1 MSQQAQ
7 GMQGVR
13 RGSFGEQHW
22 AFAEHLVPSL
32 LFPWM
37 FSTWGQ
43 VYVLWVW
50 ARITS
55 YHHFGVVGA
64 QVLQHF
70 TNKIVVAGW
79 WNDHPASWSGKASM
93 PCPTKLSDMQR
104 CWSVC
109 LHWSF
114 SLCMTWPEGC
124 GSLLESVPVAY
135 TLKASSVEWFC
146 QTFLSPSCLKLSSLY
161 SLFATL
167 LWTCTAF
174 GIVVIKVN
182 DEPGKKQAKKWRRE
196 TFKVSPVRRNRI
208 SSGCWLQTAQLAQLA
223 WVPRACRIQLL
234 LNCTCAE
241 WKASD
246 LMHI

>member
-79 WNDHPASWSGKASM
+79 WNDHPASWSGRASM

-124 GSLLESVPVAY
+124 GSLLGVSTCCLHSQSIFCWVVLPNIPV
-135 TLKASSVEWFC
+135 
-146 QTFLSPSCLKLSSLY
+146 TFLPKTVKPLLFVCHASVNLHCVWNSSNK
-161 SLFATL
+161 SEWWARQET
-167 LWTCTAF
+167 
-174 GIVVIKVN
+174 
-182 DEPGKKQAKKWRRE
+182 GKE
-196 TFKVSPVRRNRI
+196 VEERNF
-208 SSGCWLQTAQLAQLA
+208 
-223 WVPRACRIQLL
+223 
-234 LNCTCAE
+234 
-241 WKASD
+241 
-246 LMHI
+246 